1 MLYVAYKYVA
11 QTEKRNS
18 MAERKKEWYLFFRGQ
33 VGISAKKFSAI
44 QTSDS
49 GSKAS
54 YKAKGEYKMPIE
66 IQASAIR
73 FNIRIVY
80 NAAVGSSIFIL

>member
-1 MLYVAYKYVA
+1 MWHK
-11 QTEKRNS
+11 QEKKIHGRGEKR
-18 MAERKKEWYLFFRGQ
+18 MVFIFRGQ
-33 VGISAKKFSAI
+33 VGISSKKFSAI

-54 YKAKGEYKMPIE
+54 YKAKREYKMPLE

-80 NAAVGSSIFIL
+80 NAAAAAAAGSSIFIL

>member
-1 MLYVAYKYVA
+1 MLF
-11 QTEKRNS
+11 RS
-18 MAERKKEWYLFFRGQ
+18 AERKKEWYLFFRGQ

-44 QTSDS
+44 QLLILAQRPVTN
-49 GSKAS
+49 
-54 YKAKGEYKMPIE
+54 KAKGEYKMPIE